1 MISSF
6 TGSFA
11 AGMRNRPKAS
21 LDQNSLIVFYDASNK
36 SSYSGTG
43 TTFSDLSGGGR
54 NGTIYNSPTFTYP
67 YFTWTSSDYIETPDL
82 DQLITSVNESHTV
95 EMWVYPTGNG
105 VLLQYCGQA
114 TPNTGYHHSTVEI
127 VSGQVEFGLWNGS
140 GISSTGGTGSIA
152 LNEWHQVVV
161 TYNGTQVRG
170 YIDGEFVGSVNVSWD
185 SPMNTGKSAFHMI
198 FGYQDS
204 TSQGDGTSFD
214 GRLGLMRVY
223 NRSLSL
229 GEIRQNYNFNKYTFT
244 SSLQTVSFTTT
255 GWDSWRVPAGTTSVE
270 YLIVGAGGGGG
281 NGYDNAGGGGG
292 AGGMVLSGV
301 MSVVP
306 YQNLSVYVG
315 SGGVGGA
322 NTRANLAG
330 SAGQDSIFAKL
341 TAFGGGGGLGSRTG
355 GGAGAAQNGSV
366 SAPTGGS
373 GNGGGR
379 GGNGGGGATGSGGST
394 TTTTGASGGN
404 GFSSDITGS
413 SITYGVGGSG
423 ANSGVYNGG
432 GSGTTNRGNGGN
444 GGGSPSFASRA
455 GGQGGSGIVILKYFG

>member
-6 TGSFA
+6 TGSFS

-21 LDQNSLIVFYDASNK
+21 LDQNSLIVFYDASNN

-54 NGTIYNSPTFTYP
+54 NGTIYNGPTFTYP

-82 DQLITSVNESHTV
+82 DQLITAANESHTV

-114 TPNTGYHHSTVEI
+114 TPNTGYHHSSVEI

-140 GISSTGGTGSIA
+140 DISSTGGTGSIA
-152 LNEWHQVVV
+152 FNQWHQVVF

-170 YIDGEFVGSVNVSWD
+170 YINGEFVGSVNVSWD
-185 SPMNTGKSAFHMI
+185 SPMNTGKSAFHMV

-223 NRSLSL
+223 NRALTL

-255 GWDSWRVPAGTTSVE
+255 GWNSWRVPAGTTSVE
-270 YLIVGAGGGGG
+270 YLVVGGGGGAG

-292 AGGMVLSGV
+292 GGGMVLTGNLNV
-301 MSVVP
+301 EP
-306 YQNLSVYVG
+306 YQNLSVFVG
-315 SGGVGGA
+315 NGGTGGA
-322 NTRANLAG
+322 NIRANRSG
-330 SAGQDSIFAKL
+330 TNGESSIFANI
-341 TAFGGGGGLGSRTG
+341 TALGGGGGLGSRTG
-355 GGAGAAQNGSV
+355 GGAGVAQNGSV

-373 GNGGGR
+373 GNGGGK
-379 GGNGGGGATGSGGST
+379 GGNGGGGAGGNGGTTSTTAAAGGGSGISSSISGT
-394 TTTTGASGGN
+394 TTTYGIGGN
-404 GFSSDITGS
+404 GATSG
-413 SITYGVGGSG
+413 TYSGG
-423 ANSGVYNGG
+423 A
-432 GSGTTNRGNGGN
+432 SGTTNRGNGGH
-444 GGGSPSFASRA
+444 GGGSPSSASRA
-455 GGQGGSGIVILKYFG
+455 GGNGGSGIVIIKYWG